1 MERCIRLARFGV
13 GSVSPNPL
21 VGAVLVKDGVKIGEG
36 FHERFGE
43 NHAEINAIHNAL
55 TGKRPIAGSTL
66 YVNLEPCS
74 HFGKTPPCA
83 EAIIRHGITRVVIGC
98 KDPNPI
104 VAGRGIALL
113 RKNKITVKTGVL
125 SKEATRLN
133 ESFFKYIRTGIP
145 FITLK
150 AAQTADGYIA
160 RTDGSSK
167 WITNQFSR
175 KFVHQL
181 RNEYDAV
188 IVGAGTVIQDDPE
201 LTVRNVL
208 GRNPIRIILDGRF
221 TVPLDRKIF
230 DDQAQTIIYTT
241 TQAAVRESAKVL
253 ALKKRG
259 IIVVPFRSKTD
270 SIDIRTIV
278 SDLGKRGIASVLVE
292 GGSGIYS
299 AFLNARMA
307 DALFLFTAQKKF
319 STGIKTFDKISVSFR
334 KKLVSERHFR
344 SDRLQEFRITFP

>member
-1 MERCIRLARFGV
+1 MERCIHLARLGV

-36 FHERFGE
+36 YHERFGE

-55 TGKRPIAGSTL
+55 KGKRSLAGSTL

-74 HFGKTPPCA
+74 HYGKTPPCA
-83 EAIIRHGITRVVIGC
+83 EAIIRHGITRVVVGC

-125 SKEATRLN
+125 SKEVIRLN
-133 ESFFKYIRTGIP
+133 EFFIKYILTGIP

-160 RTDGSSK
+160 RINGSSK
-167 WITNQFSR
+167 WITNQLSR
-175 KFVHQL
+175 RYVHQL

-188 IVGAGTVIQDDPE
+188 LVGAGTVIQDNPE
-201 LTVRNVL
+201 LTVRAVP
-208 GRNPIRIILDGRF
+208 GRNPVRIILDGRCS
-221 TVPLDRKIF
+221 VPLNRKIF
-230 DDQAQTIIYTT
+230 DDQAKTIIYTT
-241 TQAAVRESAKVL
+241 AHAAARESAKIL
-253 ALKKRG
+253 ALQKRG
-259 IIVVPFRSKTD
+259 IIVVPVRSKSD
-270 SIDIRTIV
+270 RLDIRAIV
-278 SDLGKRGIASVLVE
+278 SDLGKRGISSLLIE
-292 GGSGIYS
+292 GGPGIYS
-299 AFLNARMA
+299 AFLDARTA

-319 STGIKTFDKISVSFR
+319 SSGIKTFGKISVSFR
-334 KKLVSERHFR
+334 KKLVSERYFR
-344 SDRLQEFRITFP
+344 SDRLQNFRITFP